1 MRKIKYIKIPR
12 MYTPNNQHN
21 FQYFFF
27 INNHQNLF
35 RMVDLLIVTIVNF
48 HERVIRLRDTK
59 DISKSKIKKKS
70 N

>member
-27 INNHQNLF
+27 HKQSSKS
-35 RMVDLLIVTIVNF
+35 VTTLTLNF
-48 HERVIRLRDTK
+48 HERFIRLRDTK
-59 DISKSKIKKKS
+59 D
-70 N
+70 NF